1 MKMEKGEEINH
12 IIEVIEKSKTALK
25 EEKALELK
33 ELSNQII
40 HSTSIYQTE
49 GLIAIS
55 VILYSLGKLIERKE
69 HLSLKD
75 WNAFIEKTNKSLDE
89 AIDSLKDNNEK
100 KFERI
105 LIEIRSS
112 IGKVTV
118 KPFVHEVLRKAAINK
133 ASRLYEHGLS
143 LEQTAKLLG
152 ISQWELSEYTGQTGI
167 PDVKYAS
174 TLDIKKRAKTALDF
188 FGGEK

>member
-1 MKMEKGEEINH
+1 MEKGEEINH

-25 EEKALELK
+25 EENPLELK

-40 HSTSIYQTE
+40 HSTSVYQTE

-55 VILYSLGKLIERKE
+55 VILYSLSKLIERKE

-75 WNAFIEKTNKSLDE
+75 WSTFIEKTNSSLND
-89 AIDSLKDNNEK
+89 AITSLKEDNQKE
-100 KFERI
+100 FEDG
-105 LIEIRSS
+105 LIAIRSS
-112 IGKVTV
+112 IEKITI
-118 KPFVHEVLRKAAINK
+118 KPFVHEVLRNAAINK

-174 TLDIKKRAKTALDF
+174 TLDIKKRAKTALEF